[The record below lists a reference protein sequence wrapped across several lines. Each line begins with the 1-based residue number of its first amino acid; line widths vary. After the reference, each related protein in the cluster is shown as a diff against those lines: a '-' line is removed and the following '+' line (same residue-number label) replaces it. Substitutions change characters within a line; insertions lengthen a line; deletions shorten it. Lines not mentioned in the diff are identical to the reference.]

1 MSEISWPKPEHFR
14 PCEMHPELMK
24 MQQVGRPLRNL
35 MQKIPCANALEL
47 KRALAAIPDERLEG
61 MAVVITETD
70 IEAEDG
76 VELELSDTVKVLTI
90 LGPHL

>member
-1 MSEISWPKPEHFR
+1 MSEISWPKPEDFR
-14 PCEMHPELMK
+14 PCEMHPELQK

-35 MQKIPCANALEL
+35 MQNIPVANALEL
-47 KRALAAIPDERLEG
+47 KRALNTFTDEQLEG
-61 MAVVITETD
+61 IAIVIDETD

-76 VELELSDTVKVLTI
+76 VEIEFSESCKVMTI